1 MSPRNILVAVDGSEA
16 SLDAVAYADDLADKC
31 GASLTLLYA
40 ARPHST
46 LASRESLRDLE
57 RVEHIEIRAEDLL
70 QAEADSVLA
79 QAAAKV
85 SCLSKSRVERV
96 SRIGDATENI
106 VGYAKDHGAD
116 LIVMGSRGL
125 GNLSG
130 LLLGSVSHKVMQ
142 VAHCPCLV
150 VR

>member
-1 MSPRNILVAVDGSEA
+1 MPPRNILVAVDGSEA
-16 SLDAVAYADDLADKC
+16 SLDAVVYADDLADKC

-40 ARPHST
+40 ARPHGT
-46 LASRESLRDLE
+46 MASRQSLQELE
-57 RVEHIEIRAEDLL
+57 RVEHIEIHAEDLL
-70 QAEADSVLA
+70 QAEMDAVLA
-79 QAAAKV
+79 QSFAKV
-85 SCLSKSRVERV
+85 SRLPKSRVERV
-96 SRIGDATENI
+96 SRTGDPTENI
-106 VGYAKDHGAD
+106 VGYANDHGAD

-125 GNLSG
+125 GSLSG

>member
-1 MSPRNILVAVDGSEA
+1 MPPRNILVAVDGSDS
-16 SLDAVAYADDLADKC
+16 SLDAVAYADDLADAC

-40 ARPHST
+40 GRPHST
-46 LASRESLRDLE
+46 LASRQSLQELE

-70 QAEADSVLA
+70 QAEADAVLGE
-79 QAAAKV
+79 AATKV
-85 SCLSKSRVERV
+85 SCLPKSRVERV
-96 SRIGDATENI
+96 SRTGDPTESI
-106 VGYAKDHGAD
+106 VGYANEHGTD

-125 GNLSG
+125 GNLGG

-142 VAHCPCLV
+142 VAQCPCLV

>member
-1 MSPRNILVAVDGSEA
+1 M
-16 SLDAVAYADDLADKC
+16 
-31 GASLTLLYA
+31 
-40 ARPHST
+40 
-46 LASRESLRDLE
+46 
-57 RVEHIEIRAEDLL
+57 EHIEIHAEDVL

-85 SCLSKSRVERV
+85 SCLPKTRVERV
-96 SRIGDATENI
+96 SRIGDATEHI
-106 VGYAKDHGAD
+106 AGYAKDHGAD
-116 LIVMGSRGL
+116 LTVMGSRGL

-142 VAHCPCLV
+142 VAHCPCMV

>member
-1 MSPRNILVAVDGSEA
+1 MPPRNILVAVDGSDA

-31 GASLTLLYA
+31 GSSLTLLYA

-57 RVEHIEIRAEDLL
+57 RVEHIEIHAEDVI

-79 QAAAKV
+79 KAAAKV
-85 SCLSKSRVERV
+85 SRLPKSRVERV
-96 SRIGDATENI
+96 SRVGDATENI
-106 VGYAKDHGAD
+106 VGCANDHGAD

-125 GNLSG
+125 GNLGG

-142 VAHCPCLV
+142 VAECPCLV

>member
-1 MSPRNILVAVDGSEA
+1 MPPRNILVAVDGSEA

-85 SCLSKSRVERV
+85 SRLSKSRVERV

-106 VGYAKDHGAD
+106 VGYAKDHEAD

-142 VAHCPCLV
+142 IAHCPCLV